1 MVTARSFLL
10 SRIPIMVFTSL
21 LAIKVAGLLVDTFAP
36 IMPLAALQVV
46 AAYSYFKK
54 HKQNS

>member
-1 MVTARSFLL
+1 
-10 SRIPIMVFTSL
+10 MVFTSL